1 MPHGGSYFLTPP
13 PFCPGKKALHSF
25 ENFLFLVDKTLFAFT
40 LLINYL
46 YTLLINYLY
55 TYMI

>member
-13 PFCPGKKALHSF
+13 PLCPGKKALHSF
-25 ENFLFLVDKTLFAFT
+25 ENFLFLVNKTLFAFT

-46 YTLLINYLY
+46 YT
-55 TYMI
+55 YMI